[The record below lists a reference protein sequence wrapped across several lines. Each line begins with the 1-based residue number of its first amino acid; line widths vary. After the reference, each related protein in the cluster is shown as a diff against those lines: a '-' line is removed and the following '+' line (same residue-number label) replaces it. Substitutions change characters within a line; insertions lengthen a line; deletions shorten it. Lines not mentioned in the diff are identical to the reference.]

1 VQRRGKKASKWVRKR
16 MGFRRGEH
24 GADRHPGR
32 RASDH
37 EPLHG
42 WVPALRI
49 AVCIAVVDWLIKAGI
64 NATMAIGDFREVVE
78 GRVALWHIRNDAMM
92 LGLWGDLSLDARRG
106 VAVVGALVG
115 ALALMEV
122 LGRAHR
128 LPRGHRTWA
137 FIFVGLVLGGM
148 AGNLGERALHWGVT
162 DYLSFRW
169 GDYWLPPGNLADIA
183 LFLSMPVAMGVA
195 VFELRARARR
205 GTGRPHGFAATAA
218 ETSAGD

>member
-1 VQRRGKKASKWVRKR
+1 
-16 MGFRRGEH
+16 MGFRRGEL
-24 GADRHPGR
+24 GEDRHPGR

-49 AVCIAVVDWLIKAGI
+49 AFFIAVVDWAAKMGI
-64 NATMAIGDFREVVE
+64 NATMAQGDFREVVE
-78 GRVALWHIRNDAMM
+78 GRVALWHVRNDAMM
-92 LGLWGDLSLDARRG
+92 LGLWSDLSLDARRMIA
-106 VAVVGALVG
+106 VAAVLVG
-115 ALALMEV
+115 VLALLEV

-169 GDYWLPPGNLADIA
+169 GDYWLPPGNVADIA
-183 LFLSMPVAMGVA
+183 LFLSMPIALGVA

-205 GTGRPHGFAATAA
+205 GTGRPHGFAAHAA